1 MFQLL
6 TEHPLL
12 TFFLVVALGA
22 TLGQVRFGPL
32 RFGAAGALFV
42 GLALSAAHPALGEN
56 MALLQSMG
64 LALFVYTVGISAGS
78 TFMSQL
84 RQQTPLMVAA
94 ALASILGAVVAV
106 LVALSLNVP
115 FDLTAGLYTG
125 ALTAA
130 PALDTAL
137 QLTDTAA
144 PSAGYAVG
152 YPFGVLVGLIAVS
165 MVAVAKWKGE
175 KDTPSMAGTRLE
187 ARTAHVKQQV
197 NVRDV
202 NAWKQGRVRMSYLRR
217 ADRTRVVVPGEDLLP
232 DDKIVIVGPPQAVE
246 AAIREV
252 GEEAAQHLAD
262 DRRHVDFERI
272 TVSNPDV
279 AGRSIAHLNLP
290 VKFGAVI
297 TRVRRGDLEILATDE
312 LQLQPGDQVSV
323 AVPSAELRA
332 VSAYLGDSEKRVSE
346 VDALALGLG
355 LVLGM
360 FLGLVTFPMPG
371 GGTFSL
377 GAAAGPLIVGMV
389 LGGLRRTGVLVWSMP
404 EAANLTIRQ
413 LGLLFF
419 LGALGLGAGSEFW
432 GILTSPL
439 GWRAVLLAVVTVAA
453 SLILIVFAGWFL
465 KLSAPRTAGAVAGFL
480 GQPAVYQEA
489 SAKVSDE
496 RVEAA
501 YAGLFA
507 FSIITKILLV
517 PAMAI
522 PF

>member
-1 MFQLL
+1 
-6 TEHPLL
+6 
-12 TFFLVVALGA
+12 
-22 TLGQVRFGPL
+22 
-32 RFGAAGALFV
+32 
-42 GLALSAAHPALGEN
+42 
-56 MALLQSMG
+56 
-64 LALFVYTVGISAGS
+64 
-78 TFMSQL
+78 
-84 RQQTPLMVAA
+84 
-94 ALASILGAVVAV
+94 
-106 LVALSLNVP
+106 
-115 FDLTAGLYTG
+115 
-125 ALTAA
+125 
-130 PALDTAL
+130 
-137 QLTDTAA
+137 
-144 PSAGYAVG
+144 
-152 YPFGVLVGLIAVS
+152 
-165 MVAVAKWKGE
+165 
-175 KDTPSMAGTRLE
+175 
-187 ARTAHVKQQV
+187 
-197 NVRDV
+197 
-202 NAWKQGRVRMSYLRR
+202 
-217 ADRTRVVVPGEDLLP
+217 
-232 DDKIVIVGPPQAVE
+232 
-246 AAIREV
+246 
-252 GEEAAQHLAD
+252 
-262 DRRHVDFERI
+262 
-272 TVSNPDV
+272 
-279 AGRSIAHLNLP
+279 
-290 VKFGAVI
+290 
-297 TRVRRGDLEILATDE
+297 
-312 LQLQPGDQVSV
+312 
-323 AVPSAELRA
+323 
-332 VSAYLGDSEKRVSE
+332 
-346 VDALALGLG
+346 
-355 LVLGM
+355 M